1 MGVWHSTWAKTGRCL
16 YNPHVFCDTNRSIY
30 LSKGINST
38 KGLGREKPFGAP
50 KEREHVIMDVFYS
63 KNCPKKSFCNMDWKR
78 CLGRAAGRKNI
89 GITIT
94 TKIHVKLE
102 RGGQRSLG
110 ISK

>member
-1 MGVWHSTWAKTGRCL
+1 MVGWVFGTQHGLRQEGA

-50 KEREHVIMDVFYS
+50 KGREHVIMDVFYS

-78 CLGRAAGRKNI
+78 CLGRAAGI
-89 GITIT
+89 IYIAFT
-94 TKIHVKLE
+94 TKNTCKDFCL
-102 RGGQRSLG
+102 GG
-110 ISK
+110 

>member
-1 MGVWHSTWAKTGRCL
+1 MVGWVFGTQHGLRQEGA

-50 KEREHVIMDVFYS
+50 KGREHVIMDVFYS

-78 CLGRAAGRKNI
+78 CLGRAAG
-89 GITIT
+89 TF
-94 TKIHVKLE
+94 L
-102 RGGQRSLG
+102 S
-110 ISK
+110 